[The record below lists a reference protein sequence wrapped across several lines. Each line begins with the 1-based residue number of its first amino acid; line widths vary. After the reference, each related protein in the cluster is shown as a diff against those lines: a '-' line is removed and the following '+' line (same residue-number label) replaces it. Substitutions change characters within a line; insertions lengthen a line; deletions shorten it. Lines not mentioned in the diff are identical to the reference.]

1 MEDFVLLDL
10 AEDLV
15 LWDEVMPEDI
25 EEKVLLLEDLDPDG
39 LLLIAIFLGQLL
51 DEVLRLLIEQGSVG
65 FLLIAVGRN
74 KEELTDLGCG
84 LDDSLDELLRDGL
97 VGKVKDD
104 RNGGIIILT
113 LLHVQRR
120 EDLSLVPELMPLK
133 EIIELGK
140 VHLLKLISHHIP
152 TSLHDL

>member
-51 DEVLRLLIEQGSVG
+51 NEVLRLLI
-65 FLLIAVGRN
+65 
-74 KEELTDLGCG
+74 K
-84 LDDSLDELLRDGL
+84 
-97 VGKVKDD
+97 
-104 RNGGIIILT
+104 
-113 LLHVQRR
+113 
-120 EDLSLVPELMPLK
+120 
-133 EIIELGK
+133 
-140 VHLLKLISHHIP
+140 
-152 TSLHDL
+152 